1 MKKLKIIAVILV
13 IIASTLVYFD
23 KFKSTSKK
31 VESVFQTLDELELT
45 KFEVPEIIYLAVGE
59 TLKPNILIEEK
70 EEKDFKVKLSSSKT
84 KIFKIIGD
92 EIKGKSDGEA
102 SLSIMVSNGEVKET
116 KVIVTSL
123 ISPYTLNNE
132 KEFLD
137 CKEYS
142 TEEAKLLDKILEY
155 KIKEKG
161 YLTRSGALEATRF
174 LLLNFKYNLNYFLEN
189 GRLENHSDILHI
201 DAEGRYYH
209 KGLYLSEDKYDSI
222 EASTESGP
230 AMWGCPL
237 KGVLY
242 KKYSDNGLNCSGFI
256 TWALY
261 NAGYDIKDVGAGDY
275 SYVNNE
281 LLDLRPKEKITE
293 DLLKSGEVKA
303 GDLIGFD
310 GHIAMIIG
318 IDKDKIYVGESY
330 ETGTRVREFTHKELL
345 KSDFTDIILMDDYYK
360 EDGNYSEMW

>member
-1 MKKLKIIAVILV
+1 MKKLTFIAVILA

-23 KFKSTSKK
+23 KFKSTSKETK
-31 VESVFQTLDELELT
+31 SVFQTLDELELT

-59 TLKPNILIEEK
+59 TFKPNILIEEK
-70 EEKDFKVKLSSSKT
+70 EEKDFKIKLSSSDT
-84 KIFKIIGD
+84 KIFKVLD
-92 EIKGKSDGEA
+92 DTIKGKSDGEA
-102 SLSIMVSNGEVKET
+102 SLSVTVSNGEEKSA

-123 ISPYTLNNE
+123 ITPYELNND

-137 CKEYS
+137 CKEYKI
-142 TEEAKLLDKILEY
+142 EEAKLLDKILEY
-155 KIKEKG
+155 KIQEKG
-161 YLTRSGALEATRF
+161 YLTRSGALEAARF

-222 EASTESGP
+222 EVSTESGP

-237 KGVLY
+237 KEIFY

-261 NAGYDIKDVGAGDY
+261 NAGYDILDVGAGDY

-293 DLLKSGEVKA
+293 VLLKSGKVKA

-318 IDKDKIYVGESY
+318 LDKNIIYVGESY
-330 ETGTRVREFTHKELL
+330 ETGTRVREYTHEELL